1 MHQAPRVTADDRE
14 HKDRQE
20 IPEILERTAPRG
32 NKVNQAS
39 TVKMEHRVSRAQQ
52 DRKVPWDRRDLLD
65 LRV

>member
-1 MHQAPRVTADDRE
+1 MTADDRE
-14 HKDRQE
+14 HKDQQE

-39 TVKMEHRVSRAQQ
+39 TVKMEHRVSRARQ
-52 DRKVPWDRRDLLD
+52 DRKVLWDRRDLLD

>member
-1 MHQAPRVTADDRE
+1 MHQAQKVTADDRE

-20 IPEILERTAPRG
+20 IPEIRERTAPRG

-39 TVKMEHRVSRAQQ
+39 TVKMEHRVSRVRQGQ
-52 DRKVPWDRRDLLD
+52 KVPWDRRDLLD